1 MIPKVLFR
9 KVGAVDVIE
18 LKGFV
23 CEPWARR
30 TGEQMTEILDGNPAQ
45 GLLLNMRE
53 VAKVDDA
60 GAGAILETV
69 RKSKKSGILGHNLPV
84 HYIVE
89 RMEEKDRVKILD
101 KNSDTVNYFD
111 RELAMAVDEIQKER
125 RRYPRIQTALPVEFE
140 LKDFEA
146 PFFFEAVVTNLS
158 EGGLYAQFLDSE
170 MEELA
175 GRTLNPFDLKLL
187 EIRLSLPGGLQVTT
201 EGKVLREKEEG
212 SGVRG
217 AALEFYQ
224 LKASDLSLIRDFLKQ
239 AGERETGEEKK

>member
-9 KVGAVDVIE
+9 KVGEVDVIE

-23 CEPWARR
+23 CEPWAKR
-30 TGEQMTEILDGNPAQ
+30 TREQMTEVLEANPAE

-53 VAKVDDA
+53 VAKVDDE
-60 GAGAILETV
+60 GAGIILETL
-69 RKSKKSGILGHNLPV
+69 RKSKRSGILGRNLPV
-84 HYIVE
+84 HSVVE
-89 RMEEKDRVKILD
+89 RMEAGDPVRILAGNAD
-101 KNSDTVNYFD
+101 AVNYFS
-111 RELAMAVDEIQKER
+111 RELALSGEEIQEER

-140 LKDFEA
+140 MKDLEA

-158 EGGLYAQFLDSE
+158 ESGLYAHFLDSE

-187 EIRLSLPGGLQVTT
+187 EIRLSLPGGLRVTT

-212 SGVRG
+212 PGVRG

-224 LKASDLSLIRDFLKQ
+224 LKASDLSLIRNFLKQ
-239 AGERETGEEKK
+239 VGEKEAEEEKK

>member
-9 KVGAVDVIE
+9 KVGEVDVVE

-23 CEPWARR
+23 CQPWARR
-30 TGEQMTEILDGNPAQ
+30 TGEQMTEILDRNPAR

-53 VAKVDDA
+53 VAKVDDE
-60 GAGAILETV
+60 GAGKILEAA
-69 RKSKKSGILGHNLPV
+69 RKSKKSGILGRNLPV
-84 HYIVE
+84 HYIAE
-89 RMEEKDRVKILD
+89 RMEAGDSVRILD
-101 KNSDTVNYFD
+101 RNADAVNYFS
-111 RELAMAVDEIQKER
+111 RELAWAGEGIQEER

-158 EGGLYAQFLDSE
+158 EGGLYAHFLDSE

-187 EIRLSLPGGLQVTT
+187 EIRLSLPGGLVVTT
-201 EGKVLREKEEG
+201 EGKVLRETEEKT
-212 SGVRG
+212 GVRG

-224 LKASDLSLIRDFLKQ
+224 LKASDLGLIQNFLKQ
-239 AGERETGEEKK
+239 VGERETGEEKK

>member
-9 KVGAVDVIE
+9 KVGEVDVIE

-30 TGEQMTEILDGNPAQ
+30 TGEQMTEILNGNPAQ

-53 VAKVDDA
+53 VAKVDDE
-60 GAGAILETV
+60 GAGIILETA
-69 RKSKKSGILGHNLPV
+69 RKSQKSGILGRNLPV
-84 HYIVE
+84 HYVVE
-89 RMEEKDRVKILD
+89 RMEDGDPVRIFPGNKDA
-101 KNSDTVNYFD
+101 VNYFS
-111 RELAMAVDEIQKER
+111 RELALAGEEIQKER
-125 RRYPRIQTALPVEFE
+125 RHCPRIQTALPVEFE

-158 EGGLYAQFLDSE
+158 EGGLYAHFLDFE

-187 EIRLSLPGGLQVTT
+187 EIRLSLLGGLEVTT
-201 EGKVLREKEEG
+201 EGKVLREDEERP
-212 SGVRG
+212 GVRG

-224 LKASDLSLIRDFLKQ
+224 LKASDLSLIRNFLKQ
-239 AGERETGEEKK
+239 EGEREAEGEKK